1 MSIIQGTTNIN
12 ILTEHQ
18 TNFDSLD
25 NITLNQ
31 KLELIFN
38 NIINNT
44 EDIKLI
50 PKINDS
56 KNLLIFF
63 EFFFNRL
70 NEIITMPNIIEKRN
84 DIFKYLS
91 ETLIN
96 NLIILLEKKDQEK
109 ISQFFYNLNFFEIL
123 ITSLN
128 NQDISLF
135 KEKFVLFLKVSFFYL
150 ISFFH

>member
-1 MSIIQGTTNIN
+1 
-12 ILTEHQ
+12 
-18 TNFDSLD
+18 
-25 NITLNQ
+25 
-31 KLELIFN
+31 
-38 NIINNT
+38 
-44 EDIKLI
+44 
-50 PKINDS
+50 
-56 KNLLIFF
+56 
-63 EFFFNRL
+63 
-70 NEIITMPNIIEKRN
+70 MPNIIEKRN

>member
-56 KNLLIFF
+56 KNLLFF
-63 EFFFNRL
+63 
-70 NEIITMPNIIEKRN
+70 
-84 DIFKYLS
+84 
-91 ETLIN
+91 
-96 NLIILLEKKDQEK
+96 
-109 ISQFFYNLNFFEIL
+109 LNFFL
-123 ITSLN
+123 I
-128 NQDISLF
+128 D
-135 KEKFVLFLKVSFFYL
+135 
-150 ISFFH
+150 

>member
-50 PKINDS
+50 PKINNS

>member
-56 KNLLIFF
+56 KNLFIFF

>member
-56 KNLLIFF
+56 KNLLFFF